1 MTTSTNNTSKLYLY
15 EVLSLMTKSG
25 FLVGLRGLSLKLGGD
40 KKLTINLGVIKLKKK
55 KKKKKKITKC
65 FINYREICRRGPK
78 RIQKW

>member
-55 KKKKKKITKC
+55 KKKKKKKLLS
-65 FINYREICRRGPK
+65 FF
-78 RIQKW
+78 